1 MYYFTGQRDFEIVI
15 EDLAIERL
23 SWIIQSQCN
32 YKGFYKKKKRRQER
46 KKGDVTIE
54 AEFRVMWGHEPRNV
68 DSLAHIL
75 LEKARK
81 QDSLLKLPEG
91 PVAKDLASPFLTS
104 HS

>member
-1 MYYFTGQRDFEIVI
+1 METS
-15 EDLAIERL
+15 
-23 SWIIQSQCN
+23 SWIIQSHCN

-91 PVAKDLASPFLTS
+91 PVHQGPCQPIFNFSFLNCKKS
-104 HS
+104 NLCCFKPVSLW